1 MDAASR
7 KLEFISEDV
16 VDYALQIIL
25 DEITIET
32 ATPKLPSPLQTASG
46 LLETASLVLISVR
59 SRCGIEGHSYL
70 FSPNEAL
77 LPAIAQSI
85 SVAFEEVKGRSCLPE
100 LNTDHLLKKFKLFGG
115 TGILT
120 MAFAAIDMASWD
132 LLGVAL
138 KKPLYQILGGTEKIL
153 ASYES
158 SGLSIGHSSQVI
170 AQAEEFL
177 LAGNSRMKVR
187 LGYETVE
194 QEISILTT
202 LRNELGNQIEL
213 MVDYNQGLSV
223 DQAFE
228 RCSLLDELGLIWI
241 EEPIAADLLE
251 VAAELTIKTKTPIQ
265 LGENL
270 WSPVEAQRALDL
282 HSSNYLMPDV
292 AKIGGATQWLRSA
305 KLAAKRG
312 IKVSS
317 HLYPEISAHLLSS
330 IENAHY
336 LEYADWTKLQ
346 FAGHISSQNNQLC
359 IDDAW
364 GVGLHG
370 F

>member
-16 VDYALQIIL
+16 VDYAVQIIL
-25 DEITIET
+25 DDITIET
-32 ATPKLPSPLQTASG
+32 KTPKLSSPLQTASG

-77 LPAIAQSI
+77 LPAITQSI
-85 SVAFEEVKGRSCLPE
+85 SVAFKEVKGRSCLPE

-120 MAFAAIDMASWD
+120 MAFAAIDMTSWD

-138 KKPLYQILGGTEKIL
+138 KKPLCQILGGTEKIL

-158 SGLSIGHSSQVI
+158 SGLSIGQSSQVI

-177 LAGNSRMKVR
+177 LAGNSRMKLR

-194 QEISILTT
+194 QEISILST

-228 RCSLLDELGLIWI
+228 RCSLLDELGLLWI

-251 VAAELTIKTKTPIQ
+251 VAADLTIKTKTPIQ

-270 WSPVEAQRALDL
+270 
-282 HSSNYLMPDV
+282 
-292 AKIGGATQWLRSA
+292 
-305 KLAAKRG
+305 
-312 IKVSS
+312 
-317 HLYPEISAHLLSS
+317 
-330 IENAHY
+330 
-336 LEYADWTKLQ
+336 
-346 FAGHISSQNNQLC
+346 
-359 IDDAW
+359 
-364 GVGLHG
+364 
-370 F
+370 

>member
-1 MDAASR
+1 
-7 KLEFISEDV
+7 
-16 VDYALQIIL
+16 
-25 DEITIET
+25 
-32 ATPKLPSPLQTASG
+32 
-46 LLETASLVLISVR
+46 
-59 SRCGIEGHSYL
+59 
-70 FSPNEAL
+70 
-77 LPAIAQSI
+77 
-85 SVAFEEVKGRSCLPE
+85 
-100 LNTDHLLKKFKLFGG
+100 
-115 TGILT
+115 
-120 MAFAAIDMASWD
+120 
-132 LLGVAL
+132 
-138 KKPLYQILGGTEKIL
+138 
-153 ASYES
+153 
-158 SGLSIGHSSQVI
+158 
-170 AQAEEFL
+170 
-177 LAGNSRMKVR
+177 
-187 LGYETVE
+187 
-194 QEISILTT
+194 
-202 LRNELGNQIEL
+202 
-213 MVDYNQGLSV
+213 MVDYNQGLLV

-228 RCSLLDELGLIWI
+228 RCSLLDELGLLWI

-251 VAAELTIKTKTPIQ
+251 VAADLTIKTKTPIQ